1 MKKTAWLINSVLIFL
16 VLMASGAKAVS
27 ASPHLFVSPSSG
39 SHSVDD
45 DFSVT
50 LSVDSGSEVVGGVDA
65 IGTYDSARLELTSA
79 NKASSMVFDSTDSG
93 GACSIDTGTAGKF
106 SITCYSN
113 DALTDKAVN
122 GQLVVL
128 NFRAKATGTAT
139 LGFTCAS
146 GSTTDSNIVK
156 SSNSADV
163 IVCGENVGGSYTIDD
178 SDGGSDDE
186 DDEET
191 TTTTTKTLP
200 KSGNVGMTLGLLAFG
215 AISVLSAVFLKFL

>member
-1 MKKTAWLINSVLIFL
+1 
-16 VLMASGAKAVS
+16 MASGAKAAV
-27 ASPHLFVSPSSG
+27 ASPHLYVSPSSG
-39 SHSVDD
+39 DHSVDD
-45 DFSVT
+45 SFSVT

-65 IGTYDSARLELTSA
+65 IGTYDSSKLELTSA
-79 NKASSMVFDSTDSG
+79 TKASSMVFDNTDSG
-93 GACSIDTGTAGKF
+93 GSCSIDTGTAGKF

-122 GQLVVL
+122 GQLVVF

-163 IVCGENVGGSYTIDD
+163 IVCGENVGGSYTIGE
-178 SDGGSDDE
+178 SSGSDDSS
-186 DDEET
+186 DDETTT

-200 KSGNVGMTLGLLAFG
+200 KSGSTGVTLGLLVFG
-215 AISVLSAVFLKFL
+215 AVSVLSAVFLKFL